1 MKKNISNQ
9 EKANSMKK
17 EELREKNKRIMKL
30 NVEEYEK
37 RKICEKKKNDEIKL
51 TEKLSLDAELKHHLQ
66 LQKIN
71 RLNKMKLYV
80 DEIRSNLRDKQIAKI
95 NKLELDLKEIEKI
108 RNEIGIINRK
118 GDEKEKERKAKQDE
132 LRENVN
138 QAVQKQLI
146 EKKLKIINEKETNMK
161 LDKDILKRMDEK
173 NELEREK
180 SLQQR
185 IKMYKYKEELEEQVL
200 RKDKDKENEMSP
212 IEKRLNKQ
220 LLEEMVNYNSPLHKI
235 PLLK

>member
-1 MKKNISNQ
+1 
-9 EKANSMKK
+9 MKK

-51 TEKLSLDAELKHHLQ
+51 IEKLTLDAELKHHLQ

-71 RLNKMKLYV
+71 RLNKMKKYV

-95 NKLELDLKEIEKI
+95 NKLELNLNEIQKI

-118 GDEKEKERKAKQDE
+118 GDEKENERKAKQDE

-161 LDKDILKRMDEK
+161 LDKDILKRLDEK

-180 SLQQR
+180 SLKQR

-212 IEKRLNKQ
+212 IEKRFNKQ
-220 LLEEMVNYNSPLHKI
+220 LLEEMVKYNSPLHKI